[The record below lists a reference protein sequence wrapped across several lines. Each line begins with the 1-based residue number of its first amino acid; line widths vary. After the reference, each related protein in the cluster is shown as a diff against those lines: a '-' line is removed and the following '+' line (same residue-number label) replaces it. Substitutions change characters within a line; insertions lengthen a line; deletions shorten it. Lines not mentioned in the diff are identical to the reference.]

1 MTRIHHGLGR
11 LDRFTKACLDGEATN
26 NAQAKALLPQV
37 FGRLAPANALQWSQP
52 NEVLVSIFDALVAT
66 MLRTDIVEG
75 PADAG
80 MTFFGQFVDHDVTF
94 DVSSAIGRVAD
105 PRSIRN
111 VRTPNL
117 DLDCVYGDGPE
128 ASPHLYTTWTDAA
141 GHEHE
146 GFMIFGRA
154 DSRNDLPRSCK
165 GTALI
170 GDPRNDENIF
180 ISQVQGLFI
189 CLHNILLNEVISGT
203 PLGQTVKARAM
214 EGTSD
219 DVWTAQVL
227 PPMSDFEIVRR
238 FIRLHYQWIVM
249 TDFLPQMVNPAVI
262 EACRTTDP
270 FGPAAALMPV
280 EFSGAVYRFGH
291 ATAQDAY
298 RLRPGG
304 PMQRLFDKRGGE
316 PRDPGHDIA
325 MSEFFGPAAQKAR
338 PVGVTVAASLFEL
351 PFVRHGFTMPDG
363 TDVTLPQARKLP
375 LRNILRDRFALHIAN
390 GQRLAGLLGHDP
402 VPVPQTLA
410 DEGITKTPLW
420 FYALQEAEAAGGKLD
435 KVGGTVVASVLWRLL
450 RCDESSYVHIEGFQP
465 LPDFA
470 TLANLASFVET
481 HRDAIPQR
489 DHLLCG

>member
-1 MTRIHHGLGR
+1 
-11 LDRFTKACLDGEATN
+11 
-26 NAQAKALLPQV
+26 
-37 FGRLAPANALQWSQP
+37 
-52 NEVLVSIFDALVAT
+52 
-66 MLRTDIVEG
+66 
-75 PADAG
+75 
-80 MTFFGQFVDHDVTF
+80 
-94 DVSSAIGRVAD
+94 
-105 PRSIRN
+105 
-111 VRTPNL
+111 
-117 DLDCVYGDGPE
+117 
-128 ASPHLYTTWTDAA
+128 
-141 GHEHE
+141 
-146 GFMIFGRA
+146 MIFGRA

-189 CLHNILLNEVISGT
+189 CLHNILLNEVIGCT
-203 PLGQTVKARAM
+203 ALGQTVKARAM
-214 EGTSD
+214 EGTLA

-249 TDFLPQMVNPAVI
+249 NDFLPQMVNPAI
-262 EACRTTDP
+262 IAACRASDP

-298 RLRPGG
+298 RLQPGG

-316 PRDPGHDIA
+316 PRDPTHDIA

-338 PVGVTVAASLFEL
+338 PVGTTVAASLFEL

-363 TDVTLPQARKLP
+363 TEVTLPQAQKLP

-390 GQRLAGLLGHDP
+390 GQRLAGLLGHAP

-410 DEGITKTPLW
+410 DVGITKTPLW
-420 FYALQEAEAAGGKLD
+420 FYALQEADEAGGKLD
-435 KVGGTVVASVLWRLL
+435 KVGGTIVASVLWRLL
-450 RCDESSYVHIEGFQP
+450 RCDESSYVHIDGFRP